1 MARVCKLK
9 HKTLPSSFCGFVSKH
24 NQNFSSANVQG
35 AGDRFIVVVAIR
47 QTELF
52 VSVRWDPFD
61 CSAAAL
67 RSHIFTCLP
76 NKQCKFDPL
85 SQETVSVV
93 THNHCPAPQQ
103 WSWNCCY
110 VSLERV
116 SMLSLIFA
124 FQNPVVTPLSIHSL
138 VPGVTCHVQLI
149 RLKRWPVC
157 FKGVCSLSLPHTRL
171 PARLCCLS
179 TVGDALNK
187 QTKIMS
193 PVLFV
198 IVYYTWILLWL
209 FQSRLW

>member
-1 MARVCKLK
+1 MV
-9 HKTLPSSFCGFVSKH
+9 P
-24 NQNFSSANVQG
+24 
-35 AGDRFIVVVAIR
+35 IR

-61 CSAAAL
+61 CSAAAR

-76 NKQCKFDPL
+76 NKQCKFGPL

-124 FQNPVVTPLSIHSL
+124 FQNPLATPLFIHCL

-149 RLKRWPVC
+149 RLKRWRVC
-157 FKGVCSLSLPHTRL
+157 FKGVCCLSLPHTRL
-171 PARLCCLS
+171 PARLCRLS
-179 TVGDALNK
+179 TVGDALDK
-187 QTKIMS
+187 QAKIMS
-193 PVLFV
+193 PVLVV
-198 IVYYTWILLWL
+198 IVYYTWILLGL